1 MDTDATDGTD
11 ATDRGEPS
19 GTPDSADVVSALGR
33 VGVIGSGAMGIGIAQ
48 VAATAGHPVTLVDR
62 DAAVVEA
69 ARARLGDILARL
81 VTKGRVTDAERAD
94 ILARIGAVETI
105 AELPECSLVIE
116 AVPESLELKRE
127 VFAELAEH
135 QPATTLLATNTSSI
149 DIGAIADDVTEP
161 ERVLG
166 LHFFNP
172 PPLMRLVEVV
182 HTPQTS
188 RAYVDHAAALLQTWG
203 KTPVRCAS
211 TPGFI
216 VNRVA
221 RPFYGE
227 AQRLV
232 ETGVADPA
240 TIDAILRERGGFP
253 MGPFELTDFIGQDV
267 NLAVGISV
275 WEQTEHDERY
285 APTQFQQQL
294 VAQGRLGRKSGHGVY
309 PYAADGTVERPDPD
323 AALADRLVGG
333 PIETDP
339 LARTLAMLV
348 NEAVDLVHRGEA
360 GADDVDTAMVLG
372 MRHPKGPIAWGREI
386 GFSVV
391 ADQIRALDAALPGC
405 RYRPS
410 PALTDGSLT

>member
-1 MDTDATDGTD
+1 MDVDANDREPPTHSGEGD
-11 ATDRGEPS
+11 A
-19 GTPDSADVVSALGR
+19 VLGR

-48 VAATAGHPVTLVDR
+48 VAAAAGHPVSLVDS
-62 DAAVVEA
+62 DTAVVEA
-69 ARARLGDILARL
+69 ALARLSDTLARL
-81 VTKGRVTDAERAD
+81 VVRGRATDEERTD
-94 ILARIGAVETI
+94 ILARIDVVDTI
-105 AELPECSLVIE
+105 AALPECSLVIE
-116 AVPESLELKRE
+116 AVPENLELKRE

-135 QPATTLLATNTSSI
+135 QPSTTLLATNTSSI
-149 DIGAIADDVTEP
+149 DIGAIADNVTEP

-182 HTPQTS
+182 HAEQTS
-188 RAYVDHAAALLQTWG
+188 RAYIDHAAALMQTWG

-232 ETGVADPA
+232 EAGVADPA
-240 TIDAILRERGGFP
+240 TIDVILRERGGFP
-253 MGPFELTDFIGQDV
+253 MGPLELTDFIGQDV
-267 NLAVGISV
+267 NLDVGTSV
-275 WEQTEHDERY
+275 WEQTERDERY
-285 APTQFQQQL
+285 APTKFQQQL
-294 VAQGRLGRKSGHGVY
+294 VAEGRLGRKSGRGVY
-309 PYAADGTVERPDPD
+309 SYAADGTVERPDAD
-323 AALADRLVGG
+323 VALADRLVGG

-372 MRHPKGPIAWGREI
+372 VRHPKGPIAWGREI
-386 GFSVV
+386 GFMVV
-391 ADQIRALDAALPGC
+391 AEQIAALDAAFPGG

-410 PALTDGSLT
+410 PGLTDGSLT

>member
-1 MDTDATDGTD
+1 
-11 ATDRGEPS
+11 
-19 GTPDSADVVSALGR
+19 
-33 VGVIGSGAMGIGIAQ
+33 MGIGIAQ
-48 VAATAGHPVTLVDR
+48 VAATAGHRVTLVDR
-62 DAAVVEA
+62 DAAVVDA
-69 ARARLGDILARL
+69 ALTRLGGTLARL
-81 VTKGRVTDAERAD
+81 VAKGRVTDVERVD

-127 VFAELAEH
+127 VFTELAEH

-182 HTPQTS
+182 HAKQTS
-188 RAYVDHAAALLQTWG
+188 RAYVDHAAALMQTWG

-267 NLAVGISV
+267 NLAVGTSV

-294 VAQGRLGRKSGHGVY
+294 VAEGRLGRKSGHGVY
-309 PYAADGTVERPDPD
+309 AYTADGTVERPEPD

-333 PIETDP
+333 LIETDP

-360 GADDVDTAMVLG
+360 SADDVDTAMVLG
-372 MRHPKGPIAWGREI
+372 VRYPKGPIAWGREI

-391 ADQIRALDAALPGC
+391 ADQIRALDAALPGG

>member
-1 MDTDATDGTD
+1 MESNATGATEPTDATEAGDD
-11 ATDRGEPS
+11 LA
-19 GTPDSADVVSALGR
+19 ALGR

-48 VAATAGHPVTLVDR
+48 VAATAGHPVSLVDSES
-62 DAAVVEA
+62 AVVAVALE
-69 ARARLGDILARL
+69 RLGATLERL
-81 VTKGRVTDAERAD
+81 VSKGRMTAAERD
-94 ILARIGAVETI
+94 TVLARIGAVETI
-105 AELPECSLVIE
+105 DALPECSLVIE
-116 AVPESLELKRE
+116 AVPENLELKRE
-127 VFAELAEH
+127 VFAQLAEH

-149 DIGAIADDVTEP
+149 DIGSIADDVTEP
-161 ERVLG
+161 ERLLG

-182 HTPQTS
+182 HTEQTS
-188 RAYVDHAAALLQTWG
+188 PAFVDHAAALMQTWG

-227 AQRLV
+227 AQRLA
-232 ETGVADPA
+232 EAGVADPA
-240 TIDAILRERGGFP
+240 TIDAILRDRGGFP

-267 NLAVGISV
+267 NLAVGTSV

-285 APTQFQQQL
+285 TPTLFQQQL
-294 VAQGRLGRKSGHGVY
+294 VSAGRLGRKSGHGVFT
-309 PYAADGTVERPDPD
+309 YAADGTVERPEPD

-339 LARTLAMLV
+339 LARTVAMLV
-348 NEAVDLVHRGEA
+348 NEAADLVHRGEA

-372 MRHPKGPIAWGREI
+372 VRHPKGPIAWGREI
-386 GFSVV
+386 GFDVV
-391 ADQIRALDAALPGC
+391 ADQIAALDAAFPGG
-405 RYRPS
+405 RYRVS